1 MQDQSLGKLQQFIDD
16 SNQTNSSTDKISVLR
31 KWSEDEDVKKG
42 LHYTYNF
49 FKKYNV
55 TSVNCKKRSD
65 LIAPVESCHVNIF
78 QLLDDLSNRVLTGHE
93 AIMAVNRFVAENSEY
108 EDLIWCIIDR
118 NLKTRSTITLINK
131 VIPDLIPVFDVALA
145 LPYDDRTKKKVNW
158 KDGWYCS
165 RKLDGV
171 RCLTVIDENGEPTFY
186 SRKGNEFTSLGKLVE
201 EIKKLGLKNMVL
213 DGEMCV
219 VDEDGNENFTAIV
232 SEIKRKDYTV
242 ENPQYLVFDLL
253 TLEEFNSKVS
263 TRVLSERYTS
273 IKELL
278 DNVEITRIKRVKQVL
293 IADEEELKT
302 LTAMAKDREWEG
314 LMLRKDSTYKGKRS
328 DEILK
333 VKAFLDAEYVVKG
346 TESSISRVIING
358 EEVEEETLKCI
369 IIEHKGCDV
378 QVGSGFS
385 LEQRRRYFAHPE
397 EIIGKTVTVQYFE
410 ETQNQHGGY
419 SLRFPVIK
427 AVYDD
432 ERDF

>member
-1 MQDQSLGKLQQFIDD
+1 MQDQSLSKLQQFIND
-16 SNQTNSSTDKISVLR
+16 SNQTNSSTDKVNVLK

-49 FKKYNV
+49 FRKYNV
-55 TSVNCKKRSD
+55 TSANCKKRSD
-65 LIAPVESCHVNIF
+65 LIAPVECCYPNIF
-78 QLLDDLSNRVLTGHE
+78 QLLDDLSDRKITGHE
-93 AIMAVNRFVAENSEY
+93 AIQAVNRFVAENSEY

-145 LPYDDRTKKKVNW
+145 LPYDDRTKKKVKW
-158 KDGWYCS
+158 ADEWFCS

-171 RCLTVIDENGEPTFY
+171 RCLTVIDGNGEPTFY

-201 EIKKLGLKNMVL
+201 EIKKLGLTNMVL

-219 VDEDGNENFTAIV
+219 VDEEGNENFTAIV

-263 TRVLSERYTS
+263 QRRFAERYTS
-273 IKELL
+273 IQLLL
-278 DNVEITRIKRVKQVL
+278 DNAEITRIKRVKQVL
-293 IADEEELKT
+293 ITDENELKT
-302 LTAMAKDREWEG
+302 LITMAKEREWEG
-314 LMLRKDSTYKGKRS
+314 LMLRKNTTYKGKRS

-346 TESSISRVIING
+346 TENSISRVIVNG

-385 LEQRRRYFAHPE
+385 LEQRRLYYRHPE

-410 ETQNQHGGY
+410 ESQNQNGGF

-427 AVYDD
+427 AIYDD
-432 ERDF
+432 ERDV

>member
-369 IIEHKGCDV
+369 VIEHKGCDV

>member
-108 EDLIWCIIDR
+108 EDLVWCIIDR

-171 RCLTVIDENGEPTFY
+171 RCLTIIDENGEPTFY

-302 LTAMAKDREWEG
+302 LTTMAKDREWEG

-369 IIEHKGCDV
+369 VIEHKGCDV

-385 LEQRRRYFAHPE
+385 LEQRRKYFAHPE

>member
-333 VKAFLDAEYVVKG
+333 VKAFLDAEYIVKG

>member
-1 MQDQSLGKLQQFIDD
+1 MQDQSLSKLQQFIDD
-16 SNQTNSSTDKISVLR
+16 SNQTNSSTDKINVLK

-55 TSVNCKKRSD
+55 TSANCKKRAD
-65 LIAPVESCHVNIF
+65 LIAPVECCYPNIF
-78 QLLDDLSNRVLTGHE
+78 QLLDDLSDRKITGHE
-93 AIMAVNRFVAENSEY
+93 AIQAVNRFVAENSEY

-145 LPYDDRTKKKVNW
+145 LPYDDRTKKKVKW

-171 RCLTVIDENGEPTFY
+171 RCLTIIDSNGEPTFY
-186 SRKGNEFTSLGKLVE
+186 SRKGNEFTTLGKLVE

-263 TRVLSERYTS
+263 TRGLSQRYTS
-273 IKELL
+273 IKDLL
-278 DNVEITRIKRVKQVL
+278 DNAETTRIKRVKQIL

-302 LTAMAKDREWEG
+302 LITMAKEREWEG

-346 TESSISRVIING
+346 TENSISRVIIDG

-385 LEQRRRYFAHPE
+385 LADRRRYFAHPE

-410 ETQNQHGGY
+410 ESQNQSGGF

-427 AVYDD
+427 MVYDE
-432 ERDF
+432 ERDV